1 MKRSIIIAGVLALC
15 TVSLRAQYAAYYV
28 FEAAN
33 GTQTSTYTSLTG
45 ATELTGA
52 SGLPGVDFDNYAFI
66 SETAVKAFDDMMS
79 DETQAGFPIGFTF
92 NYGNK
97 DFDRFMPTSEGY
109 IALANGQF
117 KRSDILPVGSH
128 FAPYAIGLRG
138 TGPTYHDAGTKVA
151 YKLEGEAGHHI
162 LSVEFRNFYYTKKGA
177 NVLQGGLN
185 YTIRLYEEGGKIEF
199 YFGSMLGAD
208 GMSALDKVLFAI
220 GLNVETDQTPDF
232 QNHTLNYRQPGGRN
246 GELDWNETSQVN
258 YFPTAAQLMTNAT
271 IAVGTVWAFTKP
283 APCTTPDAAKPYIS
297 DMRPEG
303 FRIDYDLTD
312 VEADGFVT
320 FVSETP
326 LADDVQPENGTIFR
340 ELERWGSALCVGTE
354 ALDAEKLYS
363 ETPRIS
369 SGTDYYVYSWLYNER
384 CAGLRTYGARGEALR
399 LSAPEISMTY
409 GNDQIAL
416 FPKGEDTLAV
426 LVTSIYGA
434 RDMNDVITNVGRFG
448 IPTASHHVG
457 DTVWT
462 INGEFGGIL
471 VYKNLQPAGA
481 FTYAESL
488 KPYANYHFAAFRRND
503 AGAYTSAFAQADTL
517 TAPVIPFVD
526 DFSTTIPSQEPSLYI
541 CENEDFIKNKTTG
554 HIEASIAGKS
564 IGASA
569 KLVLETPEL
578 LFPQEADARLILDYN
593 YTVEREDRQTPNL
606 KAEDYAGD
614 NGIRFSISADGVEWT
629 QVDSIT
635 KTNPD
640 LFASDE
646 VWKQRYVTLPG
657 FRGQRCR
664 VRIEVTGEALE
675 RQAKMKIRTLSVVE
689 KPDCD
694 APLSVSQTAGSVL
707 ADSAS
712 LTWVPFDIEQT
723 QGTVAYRLETEDRW
737 VVLCETAETALR
749 VSGLPNRTGVV
760 LGVKTRC
767 TGGAESVYTESG
779 AFLTGYQMPFEE
791 DFSTPDVRRNN
802 KGDLVYVL
810 PDGWATGTDEI
821 SANGLLDLATDA
833 RMGFDAPIVDWNTH
847 LAYDPQVAGN
857 NAVRLGSEL
866 YVKESW
872 VAMPPFIL
880 PETHTAVLSFDAA
893 LLHSETF
900 AAATAA
906 TIAADAK
913 LTVYATE
920 MTGADKLTSQTF
932 TANDIILAVDAAGL
946 AEIGTL
952 KHLEASLGQLSGKV
966 RVGICYQFGTL
977 NGDQTKYNQLYLD
990 NIAVAEPCG
999 AVADL
1004 HLTALDETSA
1014 GAAWRAYPNVTAY
1027 KVTVIEAENA
1037 DAAPIEINVQAPQ
1050 AEIAGLTAQTAYKL
1064 TVAYVCGDGES
1075 AKSEITFTT
1084 GGAPCDIPT
1093 DLQATE
1099 ITKTSAVLT
1108 WSGQAETYRLEFKEA
1123 SASAYTLREVKGTTF
1138 RLTNLNAGSSY
1149 SFRVRAVCNALAGDL
1164 SDWSETATF
1173 RTQSLTCIAP
1183 TGIEANP
1190 SFSLAEVT
1198 WRGEADNYEIAWRRA
1213 GETAMPWTTAFV
1225 AAETFTVSGLKAETI
1240 YHVRVRSICAAGDTS
1255 LYSDVV
1261 AFTTIA
1267 EPVCPLP
1274 TQLRVEDT
1282 TLTSARM
1289 AWNGNGQHEGYLFR
1303 YRETAVT
1310 VWDSVKNLTATTYA
1324 LDNLKA
1330 RTAYIWSV
1338 NALCSE
1344 GRTSGWAAA
1353 NEFSTPGGMANEDVL
1368 RAGFEMYA
1376 TKGHINILN
1385 RKGIYVYTIEAY
1397 AVDGRKLERY
1407 TVNTNEN
1414 VLLPVSLHGAPVV
1427 VALQTE
1433 AGRMTYKILLP

>member
-1 MKRSIIIAGVLALC
+1 MKRSIIIAIILALC
-15 TVSLRAQYAAYYV
+15 TVSLRAQYAAYYL
-28 FEAAN
+28 FEATN
-33 GTQTSTYTSLTG
+33 GTQASVYTPLTG
-45 ATELTGA
+45 ATDLTGA
-52 SGLPGVDFDNYAFI
+52 VGLPGVDFDNYAFT
-66 SETAVKAFDDMMS
+66 SETTVKAFDDMMS

-109 IALANGQF
+109 IALANGSF

-138 TGPTYHDAGTKVA
+138 TGPTYHDAGTKVS

-162 LSVEFRNFYYTKKGA
+162 LSVEFQNFYYEKKA

-185 YTIRLYEEGGKIEF
+185 YTVRLYEEGGKIEF
-199 YFGSMLGAD
+199 YFGSMVGAN

-220 GLNVETDQTPDF
+220 GLNVATDPTPDF
-232 QNHTLNYRQPGGRN
+232 QNHTIHYRQPGGRN
-246 GELDWNETSQVN
+246 GELDWNETTQTN
-258 YFPTAAQLMTNAT
+258 YFPTAAQLMTAAT
-271 IAVGTVWAFTKP
+271 IAEGTVWAFTKP
-283 APCTTPDAAKPYIS
+283 GPCSEPQAAKPYVS
-297 DMRPEG
+297 LVRPEG
-303 FRIDYDLTD
+303 FRVDYDLTD
-312 VEADGFVT
+312 VEADGFMT
-320 FVSETP
+320 FISETP
-326 LADDVQPENGTIFR
+326 LADDVQPEDGTIYAWMDN
-340 ELERWGSALCVGTE
+340 LGTASCIGTGMLNDE
-354 ALDAEKLYS
+354 ELYS

-369 SGTDYYVYSWLYNER
+369 SKTDYYVYTWLYNER
-384 CAGLRTYGARGEALR
+384 CAGPRTYGARGEALR
-399 LSAPEISMTY
+399 LSAPAMSMTY
-409 GNDQIAL
+409 ENDRIAL
-416 FPKGEDTLAV
+416 FPQGDDTLAV
-426 LVTSIYGA
+426 LVTPVYGA
-434 RDMNDVITNVGRFG
+434 KDMNNIIANVGRFG
-448 IPTASHHVG
+448 IPTTSHKVG

-462 INGEFGGIL
+462 MDGEFGGVLI
-471 VYKNLQPAGA
+471 YKNLQPAEA

-488 KPYANYHFAAFRRND
+488 KPYTNYHFAAFRRNS
-503 AGAYTSAFAQADTL
+503 AGDYTSAFAQADTL

-526 DFSTTIPSQEPSLYI
+526 DFSMTIPSQKPPMYI
-541 CENEDFIKNKTTG
+541 FENEDFIKNKTTG
-554 HIEASIAGKS
+554 HIEASIVGKS

-569 KLVLETPEL
+569 ILDLETPEL
-578 LFPQEADARLILDYN
+578 LFPQEADVRLILDYN

-606 KAEDYAGD
+606 KVEDYAGD

-646 VWKQRYVTLPG
+646 EWKQRYVTLPG

-664 VRIEVTGEALE
+664 VRIEVTGEGLE
-675 RQAKMKIRTLSVVE
+675 KTATMKIRTLSIVE
-689 KPDCD
+689 KPACD
-694 APLSVSQTAGSVL
+694 APLSVALAAGTVI

-712 LTWVPFDIEQT
+712 LAWTPFDMEQM
-723 QGTVAYRLETEDRW
+723 QGTVAYRLEADENW
-737 VVLCETAETALR
+737 IFLCETGETSLR
-749 VSGLPNRTGVV
+749 VGGLPNRSQVV

-767 TGGAESVYTESG
+767 TGGAESIYTESD
-779 AFLTGYQMPFEE
+779 AFLTGYQMPFME
-791 DFSTPDVRRNN
+791 DFSEPA
-802 KGDLVYVL
+802 VYKSSGGTYYIL
-810 PDGWATGTDEI
+810 PENWATSTDNI
-821 SANGLLDLATDA
+821 SSDGSLALYTDA
-833 RMGFDAPIVDWNTH
+833 VTMNFDVPVVDWDTH
-847 LAYDPQVAGN
+847 ETYEPEATGN
-857 NAVRLGSEL
+857 SAVRFGNATYSQQTWLAL
-866 YVKESW
+866 
-872 VAMPPFIL
+872 PPFYL

-906 TIAADAK
+906 NIAADAK

-920 MTGADKLTSQTF
+920 MTASDRLKAQTF
-932 TANDIILAVDAAGL
+932 TANDLILTVDAAGL

-952 KHLEASLGQLSGKV
+952 KHLEASLGQLSGKI
-966 RVGICYQFGTL
+966 RVGICYAFGTL
-977 NGDQTKYNQLYLD
+977 NGDQTKFNQLYVD

-1004 HLTALDETSA
+1004 HLTALDETTA
-1014 GAAWRAYPNVTAY
+1014 AAAWRAYPNVTVY
-1027 KVTVIEAENA
+1027 KVTVVEMEDGAESM
-1037 DAAPIEINVQAPQ
+1037 EINVQAPQ
-1050 AEIAGLTAQTAYKL
+1050 VEISGLTAQTAYKL

-1075 AKSEITFTT
+1075 ARSEITFTT
-1084 GGAPCDIPT
+1084 GGAPCDMPT
-1093 DLQATE
+1093 DLVVTE

-1108 WSGQAETYRLEFKEA
+1108 WSGQAESYHLEFKET
-1123 SASAYTLREVKGTTF
+1123 SASAYTLREVTGTAC
-1138 RLTNLNAGSSY
+1138 RLTNLNAGSTY
-1149 SFRVRAVCNALAGDL
+1149 SFRVRTVCNALAGDL
-1164 SDWSETATF
+1164 SDWSETVTF
-1173 RTQSLTCIAP
+1173 KTQSLTCIAP
-1183 TGIEANP
+1183 TGIEARP

-1198 WRGEADNYEIAWRRA
+1198 WQGEAEQYEIAWRRA
-1213 GETAMPWTTAFV
+1213 GETAMPWTTDFV

-1261 AFTTIA
+1261 AFATIA

-1282 TLTSARM
+1282 AFTSARM
-1289 AWNGNGQHEGYLFR
+1289 VWNGNEQHEGYLFR

-1310 VWDSVKNLTATTYA
+1310 AWDSVKNLTATAYA

-1338 NALCSE
+1338 NAMCSE

-1353 NEFSTPGGMANEDVL
+1353 NEFNTPGGVANEDVS
-1368 RAGFEMYA
+1368 RAGFEIYA
-1376 TKGHINILN
+1376 AKGHINILN
-1385 RKGIYVYTIEAY
+1385 RIGIYVYAIEVY

-1414 VLLPVSLHGAPVV
+1414 VLLPVSLHGALAVV
-1427 VALQTE
+1427 VLQTE
-1433 AGRMTYKILLP
+1433 AGRVAYKILLP

>member
-1 MKRSIIIAGVLALC
+1 MKRSIIVAIVLALC
-15 TVSLRAQYAAYYV
+15 TVSLRAQYAAYYL
-28 FEAAN
+28 FEATN
-33 GTQTSTYTSLTG
+33 GTPASVYTSLTG
-45 ATELTGA
+45 ATDLTGA
-52 SGLPGVDFDNYAFI
+52 GGLPGVDFDNYAFI
-66 SETAVKAFDDMMS
+66 SETTVKAFEDMMS

-97 DFDRFMPTSEGY
+97 NFDRFMPTSEGY

-117 KRSDILPVGSH
+117 KRSDILPVGNH

-151 YKLEGEAGHHI
+151 YKLEGEDGHHI
-162 LSVEFRNFYYTKKGA
+162 LSVEFQNFYYEKTRA

-185 YTIRLYEEGGKIEF
+185 YTIRLYEADGKIEF
-199 YFGSMLGAD
+199 YFGSMVGAN

-220 GLNVETDQTPDF
+220 GLNVATDPTPDF
-232 QNHTLNYRQPGGRN
+232 QNHTLHYRQPGGRN
-246 GELDWNETSQVN
+246 GELNWDETTQVN

-271 IAVGTVWAFTKP
+271 IAEGTVWAFTKP
-283 APCTTPDAAKPYIS
+283 GPCSVPDAAKPYIS
-297 DMRPEG
+297 LVRPEG

-320 FVSETP
+320 FISETP
-326 LADDVQPENGTIFR
+326 LAGDVQPADGTIYKV
-340 ELERWGSALCVGTE
+340 LDWWGPALCVGTE
-354 ALDAEKLYS
+354 AMDAEELYS
-363 ETPRIS
+363 ETPRVS
-369 SGTDYYVYSWLYNER
+369 SGTDYYVYTWLYNER
-384 CAGLRTYGARGEALR
+384 CAGPRTYGPRGEALR
-399 LSAPEISMTY
+399 LSAPAMSMTY
-409 GNDQIAL
+409 ENDQITL
-416 FPKGEDTLAV
+416 RPQGEDTLAV
-426 LVTSIYGA
+426 LVTSVYGA
-434 RDMNDVITNVGRFG
+434 KDMNNVMANVGRFG
-448 IPTASHHVG
+448 IPTASHRVG

-462 INGEFGGIL
+462 LDGEFGGIL
-471 VYKNLQPAGA
+471 VYKDLQPAEA
-481 FTYAESL
+481 FTYAAPL
-488 KPYANYHFAAFRRND
+488 KPYANYHFATFRRNA
-503 AGAYTSAFAQADTL
+503 AGDYTSAFAQADTL

-526 DFSTTIPSQEPSLYI
+526 DFSTTIPSHKPSLYI
-541 CENEDFIKNKTTG
+541 CENGDFIKNKTTG
-554 HIEASIAGKS
+554 CIEAGIAGKS

-569 KLVLETPEL
+569 ILGLETPEL
-578 LFPQEADARLILDYN
+578 LFPQEVDARLILDYN

-614 NGIRFSISADGVEWT
+614 NGIRFSISADGVAWT

-640 LFASDE
+640 LFANDE
-646 VWKQRYVTLPG
+646 EWKQRYITLPG

-694 APLSVSQTAGSVL
+694 APLSVSLTAGSVI

-712 LTWVPFDIEQT
+712 LTWEPFDAEQT
-723 QGTVAYRLETEDRW
+723 QGTVAYRLEADEDW
-737 VVLCETAETALR
+737 TVLCETGKTALR
-749 VSGLPNRTGVV
+749 VGGLPNRTGVV

-767 TGGAESVYTESG
+767 TGGTESVYTPSG
-779 AFLTGYQMPFEE
+779 VFLTGYQMPFEE
-791 DFSTPDVRRNN
+791 DFSKPDVRQ
-802 KGDLVYVL
+802 KDGKTVYVL
-810 PDGWATGTDEI
+810 PEGWATGTDEI

-833 RMGFDAPIVDWNTH
+833 RMWFDAPIVDWNTH
-847 LAYDPQVAGN
+847 LAYDPQVAGD
-857 NAVRLGSEL
+857 NAVRLGSAL

-872 VAMPPFIL
+872 IALPPFIL
-880 PETHTAVLSFDAA
+880 PETHTAALSFDAA

-932 TANDIILAVDAAGL
+932 TANDIILTVDAAGL
-946 AEIGTL
+946 AEIGTM
-952 KHLEASLGQLSGKV
+952 KRLEASLGQLSGKV

-977 NGDQTKYNQLYLD
+977 NGDQTKFNQLYLD
-990 NIAVAEPCG
+990 HIAVAEPCG

-1004 HLTALDETSA
+1004 QLTALDETSA

-1027 KVTVIEAENA
+1027 KVTVVEAGDA
-1037 DAAPIEINVQAPQ
+1037 DAVPIEINVQTPQ
-1050 AEIAGLTAQTAYKL
+1050 VEVSGLTGQTTYKL
-1064 TVAYVCGDGES
+1064 TVTYACGDGES
-1075 AKSEITFTT
+1075 AQSAIMFTT

-1093 DLQATE
+1093 DLEATE
-1099 ITKTSAVLT
+1099 ITKTSALLS
-1108 WSGQAETYRLEFKEA
+1108 WSGQAEAYRLEFKEA
-1123 SASAYTLREVKGTTF
+1123 SATAYTSHEVTGTAY

-1149 SFRVRAVCNALAGDL
+1149 SFRVLAACNALAGDL
-1164 SDWSETATF
+1164 SDWSEAASF
-1173 RTQSLTCIAP
+1173 RTQSLTCLSP

-1198 WRGEADNYEIAWRRA
+1198 WQGEADNYEIAWRRA
-1213 GETAMPWTTAFV
+1213 GDFSKPWATAFV
-1225 AAETFTVSGLKAETI
+1225 AAETFTISGLSAETI

-1255 LYSDVV
+1255 VYSDVV

-1267 EPVCPLP
+1267 EPICPLP

-1282 TLTSARM
+1282 TMTSAKM
-1289 AWNGNGQHEGYLFR
+1289 AWNGNEQHEGYLFR

-1310 VWDSVKNLTATTYA
+1310 AWDSVKNLTATAYT

-1353 NEFSTPGGMANEDVL
+1353 NEFSTFGGVANEDAL
-1368 RAGFEMYA
+1368 RSGFELYA
-1376 TKGHINILN
+1376 ANGHINVLN
-1385 RKGIYVYTIEAY
+1385 RIGIYVYTIEVY
-1397 AVDGRKLERY
+1397 AVDGRKVARY
-1407 TVNTNEN
+1407 TVNTDEN
-1414 VLLPVSLHGAPVV
+1414 ALLPVALNGAPAV

-1433 AGRMTYKILLP
+1433 AGRVTYKILLQ